1 MHTTQARYYSSRSK
15 RSQFFHVFCNLNGF
29 LGPRPSQ
36 LSSLLHKHNMVAE
49 QSIAQFE
56 EIRIRT
62 SSRRR
67 KQFACLLLFLS
78 KQQPLIEGLIEV
90 LCTILFPE
98 NVWLWVA
105 SQHQSNQYL
114 DDWTRANLFGTP
126 P

>member
-90 LCTILFPE
+90 LCTILFPGKPALILLS
-98 NVWLWVA
+98 NLP
-105 SQHQSNQYL
+105 SLQSLRPQHNMG
-114 DDWTRANLFGTP
+114 RHH
-126 P
+126 